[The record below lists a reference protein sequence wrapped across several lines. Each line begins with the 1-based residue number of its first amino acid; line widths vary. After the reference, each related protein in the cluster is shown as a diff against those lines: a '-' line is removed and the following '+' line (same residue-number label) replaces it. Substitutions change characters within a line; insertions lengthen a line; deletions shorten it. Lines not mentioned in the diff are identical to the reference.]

1 MNTQANTQAQY
12 GITLLRVM
20 VGLIFVMHGGQKLF
34 VMGVDGVA
42 GFFGQI
48 GIPFAYASA
57 VLVIAVELLGGAL
70 LMAGLFTRYV
80 TPLIAATMIGAIATV
95 HGSKG
100 FFLPDGYEF
109 ALTLLVAS
117 AALFLTG
124 SGALALDNVLGRQRG
139 PVVRPGRAAPAVS
152 SANTEYA
159 AR

>member
-57 VLVIAVELLGGAL
+57 LLVTAVELLGGAL
-70 LMAGLFTRYV
+70 LMAGLFTRFV

-100 FFLPDGYEF
+100 FFLPEGYEF

-117 AALFLTG
+117 ATLFLTG
-124 SGALALDNVLGRQRG
+124 SGALALDNVLGRDRSAM
-139 PVVRPGRAAPAVS
+139 RSGRAAPA
-152 SANTEYA
+152 AKFTDTEYA